1 MTRGRFV
8 AFEGIDGS
16 GKSTQARR
24 VAAARDALYTV
35 EPGGTALGVELRR
48 WLLDASTPWGPV
60 TEALLMLADR
70 AQHVAEV
77 IEPALTA
84 GQSVISDRFAAS
96 TLAYQGYGGGVDRDA
111 LWSAT
116 TMAIGT
122 CVPDL
127 TVLVDV
133 PVEVAK
139 ARRSGTDRFE
149 REGDDFFHDVRRGF
163 LELAAAGGA
172 AWVVVDGSL
181 SLDEV
186 AWSVDDALDALGWSP

>member
-24 VAAARDALYTV
+24 VATARGALYTV

-48 WLLDASTPWGPV
+48 WLLDASTPLGPV

-77 IEPALTA
+77 IEPTLTA
-84 GQSVISDRFAAS
+84 GQSVVSDRFAAS
-96 TLAYQGYGGGVDRDA
+96 TVAYQGYGGGVDHAA

-116 TMAIGT
+116 TLAIGH

-133 PVEVAK
+133 PVAVAK
-139 ARRSGTDRFE
+139 SRRSGADRFE
-149 REGDDFFHDVRRGF
+149 REGDDFFHHVRRGF
-163 LELAAAGGA
+163 LELAADGGD
-172 AWVVVDGSL
+172 AWVVVDGTL
-181 SLDEV
+181 SLEDV
-186 AWSVDDALDALGWSP
+186 ARSVDDALDALGWSS